1 VNAASGISQRADWRD
16 ALAEALAQTGP
27 LRGGE
32 ADLLFLFASAAYAG
46 DFDQLLAEAAAA
58 TRARVLIGCS
68 GQGVIGLAR
77 EIEDEPALSL
87 LALRLPGAVL
97 RPAHITQADLERYQ
111 RPEQWHT
118 LTGIPQSVNALL
130 LFADPFTL
138 DAERLLAVLSHA
150 YPGVPL
156 VGGMASGDQ
165 DRRQTHL
172 FLNGDVYDHGA
183 VALALGG
190 AYMVRT
196 IVSQGATPI
205 GEPWIITGA
214 EGQVIHTIAR
224 RPAYEVLVETLREL
238 PAEMQARARG
248 NLLVGLAMDEYQQE
262 FRRGD
267 FLIRNLLGV
276 DRDSGVLVVSALP
289 GVGQTVQF
297 QIRDAAAAS
306 EDLHAMLGAVT
317 ATQGEQP
324 VAALLC
330 ACNGRGV
337 GLFGTPGHDA
347 RTLAERLGPIPVVG
361 LFCNG
366 EIGPVGS
373 RNFLHGFTA
382 SIALVVPRESAG

>member
-1 VNAASGISQRADWRD
+1 
-16 ALAEALAQTGP
+16 
-27 LRGGE
+27 
-32 ADLLFLFASAAYAG
+32 
-46 DFDQLLAEAAAA
+46 
-58 TRARVLIGCS
+58 
-68 GQGVIGLAR
+68 
-77 EIEDEPALSL
+77 
-87 LALRLPGAVL
+87 
-97 RPAHITQADLERYQ
+97 
-111 RPEQWHT
+111 
-118 LTGIPQSVNALL
+118 
-130 LFADPFTL
+130 
-138 DAERLLAVLSHA
+138 
-150 YPGVPL
+150 
-156 VGGMASGDQ
+156 MASGDQ